1 MQIDPETGKVYY
13 ELYNSPIVTDK
24 LKQSL
29 EDLKITENLQDKVE
43 EEPVFQKTRHYGL
56 PYGRLKYLLYCFLLV
71 ADGMIGIVSL
81 GQTQSIL
88 AQKYLLSKWL
98 LCEVEEYE
106 HRQDGR

>member
-13 ELYNSPIVTDK
+13 EHYTSPIVTDK

-88 AQKYLLSKWL
+88 AQKYLLSKWI
-98 LCEVEEYE
+98 LCEGEEHE
-106 HRQDGR
+106 HR